1 MKKEKKGMS
10 DIMLADVPIEQRA
23 QILRDSCD
31 QIEERHYTRK
41 FEQPEIN
48 ERREELA
55 GVSIQINNLSQELKE
70 VNAEYKSRI
79 KPQEERRVRI
89 LEELKSGGEYVK
101 SECYKFVDAEL
112 GKVGWYT
119 PEGYKLEERDINPE
133 ERQRTVFQVKRQ
145 TGTDD

>member
-1 MKKEKKGMS
+1 MKNEKKGMS
-10 DIMLADVPIEQRA
+10 DIMLADTPIENRA

-55 GVSIQINNLSQELKE
+55 NVSIQLNNLNEELQEIKADYKSKTKPKE
-70 VNAEYKSRI
+70 ERKSRI
-79 KPQEERRVRI
+79 
-89 LEELKSGGEYVK
+89 LDELKAGGEYVK
-101 SECYKFVDAEL
+101 SECYKFIDSEM
-112 GKVGWYT
+112 GKVAWYS

-133 ERQRTVFQVKRQ
+133 ERQRTTFQTLRR
-145 TGTDD
+145 TGTDN